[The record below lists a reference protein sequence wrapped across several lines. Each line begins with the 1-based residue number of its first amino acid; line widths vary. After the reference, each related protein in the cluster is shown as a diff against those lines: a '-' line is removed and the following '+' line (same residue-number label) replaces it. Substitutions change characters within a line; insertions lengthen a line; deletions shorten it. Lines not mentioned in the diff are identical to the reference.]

1 MQCDMIGCTEEVVN
15 AISLG
20 PGTYL
25 SLCEEHYT
33 QEEKYKDGS
42 EDERTITGMDEVG

>member
-25 SLCEEHYT
+25 SLCEEHYA

-42 EDERTITGMDEVG
+42 YDEGTITGMDEVG